1 MDSNHSLRITQ
12 SEELQQRVMQKI
24 LAKIQD
30 TPYVLKGGT
39 ALIFTRNLNRHSTNL
54 DFDSDKQMNIEGRI
68 REGLKAAGVEIKS
81 LRKVKDTSTVQRY
94 KIHYLDPINNHDLL
108 LKIETSFRQQ
118 PQAENIEVVNSI
130 RTYTVGYMFD
140 LKMDAAENRTEAR
153 DLYDLAHLLQ
163 MYGDQLSPSQIV
175 RAEAF
180 SHDMDNLA
188 TRYISSFNTDD
199 ALRTHPNV
207 DDIVLSLR
215 EAVEELYL
223 NQRI

>member
-1 MDSNHSLRITQ
+1 
-12 SEELQQRVMQKI
+12 
-24 LAKIQD
+24 
-30 TPYVLKGGT
+30 
-39 ALIFTRNLNRHSTNL
+39 
-54 DFDSDKQMNIEGRI
+54 MNIEGRI
-68 REGLKAAGVEIKS
+68 REG
-81 LRKVKDTSTVQRY
+81 
-94 KIHYLDPINNHDLL
+94 
-108 LKIETSFRQQ
+108 
-118 PQAENIEVVNSI
+118 
-130 RTYTVGYMFD
+130 

-199 ALRTHPNV
+199 ALRTHTNV